1 MIKMEENKNEEVKK
15 TKEKEERKVVKI
27 RLSTAILCFIILALV
42 LGLVFMYLYYN
53 KKDDT
58 NNSTVVAQNTTATTT
73 TTTSTSSVAENK
85 VENTVVNKTPSTI
98 ENNTSNNSSSTSTKE
113 TLDVNSELVKKLY
126 NYIPAF
132 DQNRIQNNAY
142 QTKKVTKETLDNKVL
157 LAYAFKNL
165 KLNESDKTTVVE
177 NGNPIEGWYTFDAE
191 KLHEKEIEMY
201 GSAVRDDSFEIGYG
215 QGCTYS
221 NGKYSF
227 SSGGGSDEWMVNVR
241 TITKAN
247 KENDMLYIEDK
258 YIVSK
263 EKENKLALY
272 TASDSNEK
280 LVVMDGSNYTD
291 DDTLRKE
298 IKNKYENKMTTYKHT
313 FKKNADGS
321 YYWYSTEPVE

>member
-1 MIKMEENKNEEVKK
+1 MEEKKNEN
-15 TKEKEERKVVKI
+15 EERKIVKI
-27 RLSTAILCFIILALV
+27 RLSTAILCFIILALT

-53 KKDDT
+53 KKDD
-58 NNSTVVAQNTTATTT
+58 NKS
-73 TTTSTSSVAENK
+73 TTSTSSNMSSNFSENK
-85 VENTVVNKTPSTI
+85 NENTVANKVQNAL
-98 ENNTSNNSSSTSTKE
+98 ENNTTNTSNLASTKE
-113 TLDVNSELVKKLY
+113 DLDVNSELVKKLY

-132 DQNRIQNNAY
+132 NENRIQNNAY

-165 KLNESDKTTVVE
+165 KLSESDKTTVVE
-177 NGNPIEGWYTFDAE
+177 NGEKIEGWYTFNAE
-191 KLHEKEIEMY
+191 KLHEKEKEMY
-201 GSAVRDDSFEIGYG
+201 GNAISDESFEIGYG

-291 DDTLRKE
+291 DDTLIKE
-298 IKNKYENKMTTYKHT
+298 IQSKYENKMTTYKHT
-313 FKKNADGS
+313 FKKNSDGS
-321 YYWYSTEPVE
+321 YYWYSTEPIE